1 MESGMVSGGLWRR
14 PEAAKREN
22 SMCRGKRR
30 CVRRAAGIVLL
41 GLACAGIISS
51 CGVSGRPAEHANQN
65 VSNREENTDL
75 SAADGEEGADHV
87 APGRDEST
95 DLASDDRTESSF
107 LVDQNAVEWEDM
119 HKNGEMTLSYATQFT
134 VDYYDNNYKLI
145 TIAQNNRYLV
155 VPEGAPVPAGLP
167 EDVAVLRQPLTD
179 IYLAATSAM
188 DLFRAL
194 DCIDAIR
201 LSGIDASA
209 WYIEE
214 ARAAMEQGEILFA
227 GKYSTPDYELI
238 LSEQCTLAI
247 ESTMIYHT
255 PEVKEQLENTGIPVL
270 VEYSSYETH
279 PLGRMEWMKLYGAL
293 LNREREAEDYF
304 NAQQSL
310 LQQLKPP
317 ESGKKTVAFFYVTS
331 NGSVNVRKSKDYVAQ
346 MLEMAGGDYVFSE
359 LAAEENVLSTE
370 TIQME
375 AFYAAA
381 KDADILIYNSAID
394 KELLMLDELVAKS
407 SLFADFKAVKNK
419 NVWCTGKNMFQ
430 QSTGLCDLIL
440 DFYNVLTDEDV
451 GDEDLTYLYRLR

>member
-1 MESGMVSGGLWRR
+1 M
-14 PEAAKREN
+14 
-22 SMCRGKRR
+22 
-30 CVRRAAGIVLL
+30 
-41 GLACAGIISS
+41 
-51 CGVSGRPAEHANQN
+51 
-65 VSNREENTDL
+65 
-75 SAADGEEGADHV
+75 
-87 APGRDEST
+87 
-95 DLASDDRTESSF
+95 
-107 LVDQNAVEWEDM
+107 
-119 HKNGEMTLSYATQFT
+119 
-134 VDYYDNNYKLI
+134 
-145 TIAQNNRYLV
+145 
-155 VPEGAPVPAGLP
+155 PAGLP

-238 LSEQCTLAI
+238 LSKQCTLAI